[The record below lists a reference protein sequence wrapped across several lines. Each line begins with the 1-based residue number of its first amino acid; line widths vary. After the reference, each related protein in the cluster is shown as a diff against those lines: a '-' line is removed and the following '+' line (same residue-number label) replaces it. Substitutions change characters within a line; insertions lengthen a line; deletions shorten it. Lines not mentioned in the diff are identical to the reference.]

1 MQKKNLTIQHFT
13 KRYLYVLI
21 GLMIICWSFAFP
33 FIKIGLEELNPINLT
48 ILRLFIAC
56 VVFFLIY
63 GIFQKKFSKIY
74 KNDILPLFFL
84 GFFGIIVY
92 HLGLNYGEQY
102 ISASAAS
109 LIIATIPIF
118 IVIFATVFLK
128 ERITIKILLGVILSL
143 LGVVIISLAGTLE
156 SSIKIIYLSGAFAVL
171 IAAIVGAFY
180 TIAGKKMLQRY
191 SALSLTTYAIL
202 IGSLGLIPFIRL
214 SFFEEVAALSSFG
227 WFAVLFL
234 GIFSTVIAYLLWY
247 VALEIKSAS
256 ELSVFLYFIPVLA
269 TTFSY
274 TFFHEQITL
283 MFVLGGAL
291 VIVGLYIVNKQN
303 NSKK

>member
-1 MQKKNLTIQHFT
+1 MQKQKVTKDIFIKKYLNL
-13 KRYLYVLI
+13 LI
-21 GLMIICWSFAFP
+21 GLMIVFWAFAFI
-33 FIKIGLEELNPINLT
+33 FIKIGLDELNPINLT

-56 VVFFLIY
+56 IVFCIIY
-63 GIFQKKFSKIY
+63 IIFPKKFSKLQKKDMIS
-74 KNDILPLFFL
+74 LFLL

-118 IVIFATVFLK
+118 IVIFAALFLK
-128 ERITIKILLGVILSL
+128 ERITITMLLGVILSL
-143 LGVVIISLAGTLE
+143 LGVVIISLVGTLG
-156 SSIKIIYLSGAFAVL
+156 SSIEIIYISGAFAVL
-171 IAAIVGAFY
+171 IAAIVGALY

-191 SALSLTTYAIL
+191 SALSLTTYAML
-202 IGSLGLIPFIRL
+202 FGSLGLIPFIRI
-214 SFFEEVAALSSFG
+214 SFFEEVASISLHCLG
-227 WFAVLFL
+227 AVLFL

-247 VALEIKSAS
+247 IALEIKSAS

-269 TTFSY
+269 TTISY
-274 TFFHEQITL
+274 IFFHEQITL
-283 MFVLGGAL
+283 LFILGGAL

-303 NSKK
+303 KNKK